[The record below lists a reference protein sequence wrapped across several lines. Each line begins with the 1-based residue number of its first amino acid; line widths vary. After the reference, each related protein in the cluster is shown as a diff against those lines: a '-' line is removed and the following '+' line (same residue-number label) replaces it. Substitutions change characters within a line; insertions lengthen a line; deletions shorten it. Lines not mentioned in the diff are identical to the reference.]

1 MAVVRICRR
10 RGSNA
15 SKLAKRYQFSSLPRR
30 FREGYAVFVSSY
42 GRWEG
47 VVKIFVLRKIRA
59 SRSRTLTSPI
69 IPVHVS
75 STLPT
80 HFGLSR
86 LTMQEDHF
94 KNSSQSEAETTF
106 ADYFHDPDTVADSSV
121 AWQLESNGVLLDAVR
136 LLFQGTSALARL
148 RLWALFTLVGQGKAF
163 MNREELDS
171 LYYALRPEATDAVI
185 KRFRDAALLSWD
197 ESPRQYGVTPLA
209 QQVSGLLATLA
220 QPVEDELTGLLSQVV
235 GADQLGTLQG
245 SQVHMLQA
253 QLVRLHHE
261 FSDAIASGSEFR
273 LREARKRY
281 DRAARLI
288 DRASSAI
295 TAIISNAR
303 GERALEQ
310 AARALGQAQSRLL
323 AMASQFNR
331 ALQQVDRQRVTLGTT
346 GITSTDVKRWLQTQ
360 MQLDRLSEAALHSPV
375 ALAVLSPH
383 EMLDVAEAE
392 FERDRPEALRDEPLP
407 VAQVAPVGD
416 LTAVALPQEL
426 GALTSLLAQWALG
439 YASEATDG
447 NNISHHP
454 VQAALLVDIDGLAAR
469 YAQVAYKAQLLP
481 LLSDVQA
488 QGLPGATGDLARQPW
503 RVQWHTDLTAL
514 EHPAITQLSS
524 GQLEHSSTTPT
535 TP

>member
-1 MAVVRICRR
+1 
-10 RGSNA
+10 
-15 SKLAKRYQFSSLPRR
+15 
-30 FREGYAVFVSSY
+30 
-42 GRWEG
+42 
-47 VVKIFVLRKIRA
+47 
-59 SRSRTLTSPI
+59 
-69 IPVHVS
+69 
-75 STLPT
+75 
-80 HFGLSR
+80 
-86 LTMQEDHF
+86 MQDDHL
-94 KNSSQSEAETTF
+94 KNQPQSEADTSF
-106 ADYFHDPDTVADSSV
+106 SDYFHDPDAVADSAV
-121 AWQLESNGVLLDAVR
+121 AWQLESNSALLDAVR
-136 LLFQGTSALARL
+136 LLFQGSSALVRL

-163 MNREELDS
+163 LSREELDR
-171 LYYALRPEATDAVI
+171 LYYNLRPEAADAVI
-185 KRFRDAALLSWD
+185 KRFRDAALLNWD
-197 ESPRQYGVTPLA
+197 ESQRQYGLTPLA
-209 QQVSGLLATLA
+209 QQVSGLLATLV
-220 QPVEDELTGLLSQVV
+220 QPVEDELAGLLGQVV

-245 SQVHMLQA
+245 NQVHMLQA

-310 AARALGQAQSRLL
+310 AARALGLAQSRLL

-360 MQLDRLSEAALHSPV
+360 MQLDQLCEAALHSPV
-375 ALAVLSPH
+375 ALAVLAPH

-392 FERDRPEALRDEPLP
+392 FERDRPGGLRDEPLP
-407 VAQVAPVGD
+407 AAQAAPEGD

-426 GALTSLLAQWALG
+426 GALSNLLAQWGLEH
-439 YASEATDG
+439 ASETTGANTAT
-447 NNISHHP
+447 HHP
-454 VQAALLVDIDGLAAR
+454 VHAALLADVGGVVAR

-481 LLSDVQA
+481 LLGDAQA
-488 QGLPGATGDLARQPW
+488 QDLPGATGDLARQPW

-514 EHPAITQLSS
+514 EHPAVTHLSS
-524 GQLEHSSTTPT
+524 GLLEYSSTATPA
-535 TP
+535 PLP